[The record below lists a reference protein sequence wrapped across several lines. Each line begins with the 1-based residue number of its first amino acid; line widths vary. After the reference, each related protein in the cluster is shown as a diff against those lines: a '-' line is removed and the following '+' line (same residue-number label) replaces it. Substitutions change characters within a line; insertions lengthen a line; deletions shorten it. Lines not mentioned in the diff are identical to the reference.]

1 MSSGVMGDRS
11 GRAAWA
17 DFAKGLTI
25 ILVVMM
31 HSTLGVEL
39 VAGETVVMGGL
50 VDFARSFRMPLFFA
64 ISGLFAATAISRG
77 WLRFTDAKLI
87 HFVYFY
93 VLWSVLQI
101 GVRLALAG
109 HGQHDISWHQFLLIP
124 IEPFGTIWFIYILP
138 LFFLAAKLTRH
149 LPAGL
154 GILAAS
160 LISLFHTDTGWIV
173 ADASTKYFVFF
184 MAGLYAG
191 PWLKAFAHWAS
202 ERPWGVAG
210 LTLLFTA
217 ANFQVMSWGKVE
229 EPAYALVLGLVGA
242 TTVIGISA
250 IIGGHRLAA
259 PIRYCGQN
267 SLAIYVAFT
276 FPMVAI
282 RLVMTKTGFVENPEM
297 ISVMVTA
304 GAVIG
309 ALAMAWC
316 AKRTPLAFLFER
328 PDWAKLSVAERPMA
342 QPA

>member
-1 MSSGVMGDRS
+1 MTGETKSQTS

-39 VAGETVVMGGL
+39 TAGETVVMGGL
-50 VDFARSFRMPLFFA
+50 VDFARAFRMPLFFA

-77 WLRFTDAKLI
+77 WIRFADAKLI
-87 HFVYFY
+87 HFAYFY
-93 VLWSVLQI
+93 ILWSVLQI

-109 HGQHDISWHQFLLIP
+109 HGQHDIGWHQFLLIP

-138 LFFLAAKLTRH
+138 LFFLTAKLTRN
-149 LPAGL
+149 LPSGRV
-154 GILAAS
+154 ILAVA

-173 ADASTKYFVFF
+173 ADASTKYLIFF
-184 MAGLYAG
+184 MAGLHAG
-191 PWLKAFAHWAS
+191 PWLKDLAFWAVK
-202 ERPWGVAG
+202 RPLGIAG
-210 LTLLFTA
+210 LAILFTA
-217 ANFQVMSWGKVE
+217 VNLQVMSWGKVE
-229 EPAYALVLGLVGA
+229 DPAFALVLGLIGIAAMV
-242 TTVIGISA
+242 GISA
-250 IIGGHRLAA
+250 VVGAHKLAA

-282 RLVMTKTGFVENPEM
+282 RLVATKTGIISNPEL
-297 ISVMVTA
+297 ISIFVTV
-304 GAVIG
+304 GAVTG

-316 AKRTPLAFLFER
+316 TRRTPLAFFFER
-328 PDWAKLSVAERPMA
+328 PDWVRLRSTNRQAP

>member
-1 MSSGVMGDRS
+1 MAGNQSIQDR
-11 GRAAWA
+11 GRADWA

-39 VAGETVVMGGL
+39 AAGETVVMGGV
-50 VDFARSFRMPLFFA
+50 VDFARAFRMPLFFA
-64 ISGLFAATAISRG
+64 ISGLFAATAITRG
-77 WLRFTDAKLI
+77 WLRFADAKLI
-87 HFVYFY
+87 HFAYFY

-101 GVRLALAG
+101 GVRLTLAG
-109 HGQHDISWHQFLLIP
+109 HGQHDVSWHQFLLIP

-138 LFFLAAKLTRH
+138 LFLLAAKLTRS
-149 LPAGL
+149 LPSGL
-154 GILAAS
+154 VILAAA

-184 MAGLYAG
+184 IIGLHAG
-191 PWLKAFAHWAS
+191 PWLKELAAWAAG
-202 ERPWGVAG
+202 RPLGVAG
-210 LTLLFTA
+210 LAILFSA
-217 ANFQVMSWGKVE
+217 VNLQVMSWGKVE
-229 EPAYALVLGLVGA
+229 DPAFALVLGL
-242 TTVIGISA
+242 IGISA
-250 IIGGHRLAA
+250 MVGISAVIGAHRLAA

-282 RLVMTKTGFVENPEM
+282 RLVTTKTGIIENPEL
-297 ISVMVTA
+297 ISALVTI
-304 GAVIG
+304 GAVTG

-328 PDWAKLSVAERPMA
+328 PEWARLQAVGQRAP